1 MYLHLLAQSKPQNSA
16 SFGTAISFAEFD
28 TVGEAFVYLT
38 SQLRMLLMKTHLP
51 DLQRSCIEQMRT
63 PGGAQL
69 SPELIAEV
77 NSCENITKLFKVL
90 ADSAY
95 WSWIDIRLLKT
106 MAAASGLLEAI
117 QLLSNYRKAIFSK
130 KLIDVI
136 PNAPSKEIKEKYY
149 SMIVTKLKSSKE
161 MTVSDLLEF
170 QSQMEAVIL
179 DINKGTCTLDHLE
192 KGCIEVYWYIPT
204 SFVNRAYQA
213 AKARCY
219 QFSGLHLQ
227 YLKIGEYP
235 VIYGSLAS
243 PDVVSF
249 PSMSVNVGELYYS
262 ILLACCYL
270 PCYYNIAI
278 VKGFINHYYDYLSVN
293 MDAEVVTQ
301 LMVTQQL
308 LREDIVKDAFSN
320 YQKNCLILHQL
331 RKMDIHTLVSFCEL
345 LQTTDSHK
353 HIGKMLIEGKKL
365 RS

>member
-1 MYLHLLAQSKPQNSA
+1 M
-16 SFGTAISFAEFD
+16 TVSFAEFD
-28 TVGEAFVYLT
+28 TVREAFVFLT
-38 SQLRMLLMKTHLP
+38 SQLRMLLMKAHFA

-69 SPELIAEV
+69 SPELIAKV
-77 NSCENITKLFKVL
+77 NSCESITKLFKVL
-90 ADSAY
+90 ANSAY
-95 WSWIDIRLLKT
+95 WSWIDIRLLQT

-149 SMIVTKLKSSKE
+149 TMIVTKLKSSKE
-161 MTVSDLLEF
+161 MTVADLLEF

-204 SFVNRAYQA
+204 SFVNVAYQA

-243 PDVVSF
+243 PDVVSC
-249 PSMSVNVGELYYS
+249 PSISDNVGELYYN

-270 PCYYNIAI
+270 PCYYIA
-278 VKGFINHYYDYLSVN
+278 
-293 MDAEVVTQ
+293 
-301 LMVTQQL
+301 
-308 LREDIVKDAFSN
+308 
-320 YQKNCLILHQL
+320 
-331 RKMDIHTLVSFCEL
+331 
-345 LQTTDSHK
+345 
-353 HIGKMLIEGKKL
+353 
-365 RS
+365 

>member
-1 MYLHLLAQSKPQNSA
+1 MYTDLIILYLHLLAQSKPQKSA
-16 SFGTAISFAEFD
+16 SSGTTVSFAEFD
-28 TVGEAFVYLT
+28 TVSEAFVFLT
-38 SQLRMLLMKTHLP
+38 SQLRMLLMNTHFP
-51 DLQRSCIEQMRT
+51 DLQRSCIEQMKT

-69 SPELIAEV
+69 PPKLV
-77 NSCENITKLFKVL
+77 KTVKSCQNITKLFEVL

-95 WSWIDIRLLKT
+95 WSWIDIRLLKA
-106 MAAASGLLEAI
+106 MAAASGLFEAI

-149 SMIVTKLKSSKE
+149 TMVVAKLNKNSKE
-161 MTVSDLLEF
+161 MTVADLLEF
-170 QSQMEAVIL
+170 QSEMEVVIL

-204 SFVNRAYQA
+204 SFVNVAYQA

-262 ILLACCYL
+262 ILLACCYI
-270 PCYYNIAI
+270 PCYYI
-278 VKGFINHYYDYLSVN
+278 
-293 MDAEVVTQ
+293 T
-301 LMVTQQL
+301 
-308 LREDIVKDAFSN
+308 
-320 YQKNCLILHQL
+320 
-331 RKMDIHTLVSFCEL
+331 
-345 LQTTDSHK
+345 
-353 HIGKMLIEGKKL
+353 
-365 RS
+365 